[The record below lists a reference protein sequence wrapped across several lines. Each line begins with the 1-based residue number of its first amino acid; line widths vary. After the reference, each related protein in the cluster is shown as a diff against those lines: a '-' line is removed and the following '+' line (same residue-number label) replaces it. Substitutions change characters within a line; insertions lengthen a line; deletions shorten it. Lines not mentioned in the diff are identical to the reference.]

1 MSRGGRRT
9 VTVLLVLLAAW
20 EVGRSLVRIDRV
32 VFHDYLRVGQVV
44 LQHGDPYATLSFDTW
59 PPFFIFIAIVLT
71 ELASISRVGALLVW
85 QLGSVAA
92 LWASCRLL
100 PRLAGEAPGPFAS
113 AATVVPL
120 VMVARLVQEHMQS
133 TQINLYLLF
142 LVLLAFDLFRRRRDA
157 LGGLALATAVS
168 ARAVPVLFLAFL
180 LYKRAWRAAA
190 WTAGFLAVLNVLLPL
205 LVFGPT
211 ITAERW
217 KEWRNVA
224 AAETANPTP
233 MFPNQSLLAALRRL
247 LTREGGARDPIQ
259 YAVAAWPPPRVARLF
274 YALAAIG
281 VLALA
286 LAFRRHPPGLDNPF
300 MYGELAIGLC
310 ILPLVS
316 PLAWKAHFVSLLAG
330 YWLIWRVMQG
340 VTVPRW
346 VWVAWWASFAC
357 LTFTAPA
364 LLGTDGRSVVES
376 LNVITLGALLVL
388 GLTIWAAR
396 QLPPPP
402 RASDAAPSPPSA
414 PPWSARGLLRA
425 LWPLLRGGRQV
436 AHLR

>member
-1 MSRGGRRT
+1 MNRGARRA
-9 VTVLLVLLAAW
+9 VAAVLVLLAAW
-20 EVGRSLVRIDRV
+20 EVGRSLVRIDLV

-59 PPFFIFIAIVLT
+59 PPFFILIALVLT
-71 ELASISRVGALLVW
+71 ELARVSRVGALVIW

-92 LWASCRLL
+92 LWGACRLL
-100 PRLAGEAPGPFAS
+100 PRLAGEAPEPLTS
-113 AATVVPL
+113 AATLVPL
-120 VMVARLVQEHMQS
+120 VMMVRLVQEHLES

-157 LGGLALATAVS
+157 MGGLALATAVS
-168 ARAVPVLFLAFL
+168 VRAVPILFFAYL

-205 LVFGPT
+205 LIFGPA
-211 ITAERW
+211 ITVERW
-217 KEWRNVA
+217 NEWRTVA

-259 YAVAAWPPPRVARLF
+259 YAVAEWPPPRVVRLF
-274 YALAAIG
+274 YALGAIG

-286 LAFRRHPPGLDNPF
+286 FAARRHPPGLDNP
-300 MYGELAIGLC
+300 YVHAELAVGLC
-310 ILPLVS
+310 ILPIVS

-330 YWLIWRVMQG
+330 YWLIWRVTRG
-340 VTVPRW
+340 LKVRRW

-357 LTFTAPA
+357 LTLSAPA
-364 LLGTDGRSVVES
+364 LIGTAGRSVVES

-396 QLPPPP
+396 QLPRQPP
-402 RASDAAPSPPSA
+402 ANAAAPTQP
-414 PPWSARGLLRA
+414 
-425 LWPLLRGGRQV
+425 
-436 AHLR
+436 